1 MLSVIIG
8 DIEWQEMF
16 LSSWKPYI
24 DIQEMT
30 HLILMPGF
38 LALVIGA
45 SSQCA
50 VCEWLFLF
58 QNVLRELERRKADL
72 KSITESCTTLQALV
86 EGSETSLEEKLCVL
100 NAGWSRV
107 RTWTED
113 WCDTLLV
120 SCIWQIFRAV
130 LPLCP
135 ESSCL
140 TFCDAKLLWCLKEHI
155 IDF

>member
-1 MLSVIIG
+1 MAALLNFYEQNNFEIINRSVSPECAEEAVQLSAG
-8 DIEWQEMF
+8 S
-16 LSSWKPYI
+16 L
-24 DIQEMT
+24 
-30 HLILMPGF
+30 
-38 LALVIGA
+38 
-45 SSQCA
+45 QCA

-120 SCIWQIFRAV
+120 SC
-130 LPLCP
+130 
-135 ESSCL
+135 
-140 TFCDAKLLWCLKEHI
+140 T
-155 IDF
+155 

>member
-8 DIEWQEMF
+8 DIVWQEMF
-16 LSSWKPYI
+16 LSSWKPYA

-30 HLILMPGF
+30 RYLILMPGS
-38 LALVIGA
+38 LALVIRA
-45 SSQCA
+45 SLQCA

-120 SCIWQIFRAV
+120 SC
-130 LPLCP
+130 
-135 ESSCL
+135 
-140 TFCDAKLLWCLKEHI
+140 T
-155 IDF
+155 